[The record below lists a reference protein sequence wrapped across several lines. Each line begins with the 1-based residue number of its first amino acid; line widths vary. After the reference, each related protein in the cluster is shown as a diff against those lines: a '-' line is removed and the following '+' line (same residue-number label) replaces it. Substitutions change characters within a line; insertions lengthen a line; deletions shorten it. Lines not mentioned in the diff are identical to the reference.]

1 MKTLVKKIFHNWGL
15 KLASLLLAFV
25 LWFLVAQVGDPQ
37 DVTYFSNIP
46 VKLVNTALLEN
57 ENKVYEILDGSD
69 QVRVTVRAPRSVI
82 KELRSSDILAE
93 ADVSKLTDI
102 NTIAISF
109 SVQNL
114 NSDSIQSIKGDH
126 DVVKL
131 AVEEKLSKWIRIQYR
146 TTGEVAEGY
155 MVASA
160 TSDQNMIEVTGPK
173 SVIERVNYAAVT
185 VDVTGAT
192 TRMTLNAETELFDK
206 DGEKVES
213 AGIRKNADYV
223 LMSVEVLAVKEV
235 PIELRVMG
243 VPADGYLATGEVKC
257 EPSTVKIAG
266 SAMMLSNISKIVIPE
281 EALNITGES
290 STMETTITLKDYIND
305 NIRFADSSFNG
316 RVKATVY
323 IEPKVQKD
331 LQISQDKIRI
341 INIPENFRTELP
353 EAEEPYKLTI
363 AGLNAAVSAV
373 NLEDIQGVI
382 DLKAWMESEGIE
394 ELDNGVYSIPVKFN
408 LTDEVTQ
415 ENEIILKI
423 TIMKLEDM

>member
-15 KLASLLLAFV
+15 KLASLVLAFV

-46 VKLVNTALLEN
+46 VKLVNTSLLEN

-131 AVEEKLSKWIRIQYR
+131 TVEEKLSKWIRIQYR

-173 SVIERVNYAAVT
+173 SVIEKVNYAAVT

-213 AGIRKNADYV
+213 TGIRKNADYV

-316 RVKATVY
+316 RVQATVF
-323 IEPKVQKD
+323 IEPKVQRD
-331 LQISQDKIRI
+331 LQITSEKISM
-341 INIPENFRTELP
+341 INIPENFRAELP
-353 EAEEPYKLTI
+353 ETEEPYKLTI
-363 AGLNAAVSAV
+363 SGLNAAVSEV
-373 NLEDIQGVI
+373 NLEEVRGVI
-382 DLKAWMESEGIE
+382 DLKAWMAEEGIE
-394 ELDNGVYSIPVKFN
+394 ELDNGVYSIPVKFS

-415 ENEIILKI
+415 ENEIIVKI